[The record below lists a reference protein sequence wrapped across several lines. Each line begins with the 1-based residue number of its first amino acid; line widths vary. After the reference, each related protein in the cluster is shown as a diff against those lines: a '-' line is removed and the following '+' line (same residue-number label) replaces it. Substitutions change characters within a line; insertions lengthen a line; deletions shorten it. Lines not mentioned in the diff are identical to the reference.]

1 MHQTSITLN
10 DVTINLEYEKLVP
23 PHSPEKFEELK
34 QSIKENGLYED
45 IIINTENEVLDGHHR
60 LRACKEV
67 GVIPRFQVK
76 FFDSKD
82 KEMLYVMETNLYRRQ
97 LSVFQEIELRNEI
110 TKLKNRQG
118 FRSDLT
124 SSQNRLEVPIGTAR
138 KIAIEMPNAG
148 RTLIAQALYVIDH
161 APEEIKEDARKGTN
175 KGGISIWN
183 AYKQTKQLTEAPQT
197 PPILPEGV
205 YSVIYA
211 DPPWTYTHSFLAG
224 SPNTHYPTMET
235 DKICELKVPS
245 HKDAVLFLWVTN
257 PLLED
262 GLQVMQSW
270 GFDYKTNIVWV
281 KDRPGTGHYVRGQHE
296 LLLIGTKG
304 NIGTPPTEAR
314 VSSVIQIPKTE
325 HSHKPEEVYGI
336 IEAMYNGPYLE
347 LFATQKR
354 ENWKSWGNEV

>member
-10 DVTINLEYEKLVP
+10 DVTINPEYEKLVP
-23 PHSPEKFEELK
+23 PHSKEKFEELK
-34 QSIKENGLYED
+34 QSIIENGLYED
-45 IIINTENEVLDGHHR
+45 IIINEENEVLDGHHR
-60 LRACKEV
+60 LWACKEV

-76 FFDSKD
+76 RFDSKD
-82 KEMLYVMETNLYRRQ
+82 KERLYVMETNLYRRQ
-97 LSVFQEIELRNEI
+97 LSVFQEIELRKEI
-110 TKLKNRQG
+110 VVLKQG
-118 FRSDLT
+118 FRTDLT
-124 SSQNRLEVPIGTAR
+124 SPQICGEVPIGTAR
-138 KIAIEMPNAG
+138 KIAVEMPNAG
-148 RTLIAQALYVIDH
+148 SRLIDQALYVIAH
-161 APEEIKEDARKGTN
+161 ATEEIKKEARKGTN
-175 KGGISIWN
+175 KGGISIFN
-183 AYKQTKQLTEAPQT
+183 AYKQTKQLTEEPKT
-197 PPILPEGV
+197 SIPLPEGV
-205 YSVIYA
+205 FSVIYA

-235 DKICELKVPS
+235 EEICGLQVPS

-281 KDRPGTGHYVRGQHE
+281 KDRPGTGQYVRGQHE

-325 HSHKPEEVYGI
+325 HSHKPEEVYKI
-336 IEAMYNGPYLE
+336 IENMYSGPYLE
-347 LFATQKR
+347 LFATEKR
-354 ENWKSWGNEV
+354 ENWVSWGNAV